1 MRARAVDRRIARARA
16 LADEAAMA
24 ARLARDLPGFLRRR
38 ISFDEARARI
48 RDQLARREERFLDL
62 AERTIYGN
70 PSSPYL
76 ALLRHAGCEAG
87 DLRALV
93 AREGLE
99 GALTILAAQ
108 GVYVTFDEL
117 QGRREAVRGSARF
130 TFTHQ
135 AFDNP
140 LFTPHWVQY
149 TGGTRGEPRPVGR
162 SLPLV
167 EELTAST
174 GSMLVAH
181 GLVGARHVFWV
192 TAPLPPM
199 LGYLKLGQ
207 EVVRWFTTTR
217 SIPLKAVAAARLVVL
232 CGRLAGQRVPVPRF
246 LDSDEV
252 GGFVRWI
259 DRRPRDG
266 RPLVVSAMTSLAVRI
281 AISAREAGI
290 DLTGVTFRVQSE
302 PLTDARYRHLRAS
315 GARVVDNYALTE
327 AQDIG
332 FSCAASE
339 TASDLHLFSQRYA
352 LVERERPVVEG
363 GPSVDAMLITSLFD
377 AAPKLCLNTETG
389 DYTRVEKRACGCELG
404 ALGLTTHLSE
414 IRSFEKLS
422 AEGVSFVR
430 TSLIHVLEEVLPA
443 RFGGTSVD
451 YQLVEEEG
459 TDSAI
464 RLVLRVSPSVGRIDE
479 GAISA
484 SFLAEI
490 GSGGIMDRHQ
500 AELLRRAGSVV
511 IERRPPL
518 ATGAGKVLPFH
529 LLRRP
534 AASDSSPR

>member
-1 MRARAVDRRIARARA
+1 
-16 LADEAAMA
+16 MA
-24 ARLARDLPGFLRRR
+24 ARLARDLPGFLRRG
-38 ISFDEARARI
+38 ISFDEAQARV

-62 AERTIYGN
+62 AERTIYGL

-93 AREGLE
+93 LHEGLE
-99 GALTILAAQ
+99 GALTTLADS

-130 TFTHQ
+130 SFTHQ
-135 AFDNP
+135 AFDSP
-140 LFTPHWVQY
+140 LCAPHWVQY
-149 TGGTRGEPRPVGR
+149 TGGTSGEPRPVRR

-192 TAPLPPM
+192 TAPLNPM
-199 LGYLKLGQ
+199 LSYLKLRQ
-207 EVVRWFTTTR
+207 EIVRWFIPMR
-217 SIPLKAVAAARLVVL
+217 SIPLKAALAARLVVL
-232 CGRLAGQRVPVPRF
+232 GGRLAGQRVPVPRF

-266 RPLVVSAMTSLAVRI
+266 RPLVVSTLTSMAVRV
-281 AISAREAGI
+281 AISAREAGV

-339 TASDLHLFSQRYA
+339 TASDLHFFSQRYA

-363 GPSVDAMLITSLFD
+363 GPGVDAMLITSLFE

-389 DYTRVEKRACGCELG
+389 DYARVERRACGCDLG

-430 TSLIHVLEEVLPA
+430 TSLIRVLEEVLPA
-443 RFGGTSVD
+443 RFGGASVD

-459 TDSAI
+459 PDSAT
-464 RLVLRVSPSVGRIDE
+464 RLVLRVSPAVGRIDE
-479 GAISA
+479 EAMKGALLSE
-484 SFLAEI
+484 L
-490 GSGGIMDRHQ
+490 GSGGIMDQHQ
-500 AELLRRAGSVV
+500 AELLRRAGSVIV
-511 IERRPPL
+511 SRQSPL
-518 ATGAGKVLPFH
+518 ATAAGKVLPFH
-529 LLRRP
+529 LIRSTTP
-534 AASDSSPR
+534 ARGTLAP